1 MLPAMASSHWSAQLT
16 ALTTDGL
23 FFLAVEWPVIGQ
35 HCHVTASYCWHYSA
49 MQLPGLCMEFK
60 SVRISTLAD
69 MGGESQPTQQMS
81 AALIGGED
89 VWNSSFEFVV

>member
-1 MLPAMASSHWSAQLT
+1 
-16 ALTTDGL
+16 
-23 FFLAVEWPVIGQ
+23 
-35 HCHVTASYCWHYSA
+35 
-49 MQLPGLCMEFK
+49 MEFK